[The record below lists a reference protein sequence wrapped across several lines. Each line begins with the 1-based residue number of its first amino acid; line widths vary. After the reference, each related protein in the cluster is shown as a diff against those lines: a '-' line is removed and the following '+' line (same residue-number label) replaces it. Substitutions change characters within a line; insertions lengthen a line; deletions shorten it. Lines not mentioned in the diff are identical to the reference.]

1 MSLSQGLLPEFD
13 QEMAKTRSVLARIPM
28 DHYDWKPHEK
38 SFSMGDLA
46 NHVARMVGW
55 GLATMTTEALD
66 YAPVDG
72 EAPEPPIA
80 RSTDTLLELF
90 DGSVAGFRTAVEGA
104 SDDDFMAP
112 WTLQAGG
119 QDLFTMP
126 RGVVIRSFILNHIV
140 HHRAQ
145 LTVYLRLNDVPVP
158 GLYGPSA
165 DEGPG

>member
-1 MSLSQGLLPEFD
+1 MSLSEGLLPEFD

-28 DHYDWKPHEK
+28 DKYDWKPHEK

-46 NHVARMVGW
+46 NHVARMAGW
-55 GLATMTTEALD
+55 GLSTMTTEVID

-72 EAPEPPIA
+72 EVPEPPIA
-80 RSTDTLLELF
+80 RTTEALLELF
-90 DGSVAGFRTAVEGA
+90 DGSVAGFRDAVAGA
-104 SDDDFMAP
+104 TDDDFFAP

-119 QDLFTMP
+119 QDLFTLP
-126 RGVVIRSFILNHIV
+126 RGAVVRSFILNHIV

-145 LTVYLRLNDVPVP
+145 LTVYLRLNDIPVP